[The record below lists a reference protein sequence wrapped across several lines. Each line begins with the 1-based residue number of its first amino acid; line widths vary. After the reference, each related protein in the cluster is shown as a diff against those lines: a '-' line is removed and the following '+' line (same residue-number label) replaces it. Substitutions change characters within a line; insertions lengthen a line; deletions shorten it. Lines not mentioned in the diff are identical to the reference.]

1 MIFFYLALF
10 GLIGT
15 SLLAFFSNIFGWLT
29 TSGALT
35 MVVLGTAIFALSPEM
50 TFYLA
55 LFFASSY
62 GIQALKKQLH
72 TELASDKNGPRDAW
86 QVLANCGPLLLFLLI
101 ELWTKDS
108 RLALCQI
115 TAIAAATADTW
126 SSEIGVLSKRPP
138 RLLFSRKP
146 ATAGLS
152 GAVSLL
158 GTLAG
163 IVGSGFIACSWGL
176 FRWLFT
182 PSFPL
187 HLGLL
192 VLLLGF
198 AGTLLD
204 SLLGALFQVKYRT
217 ATGEL
222 TDQARTGQQ
231 TNSYA
236 KGLPHFTNDGVNFV
250 TGVLAGVL
258 AFWLQ

>member
-15 SLLAFFSNIFGWLT
+15 SILAFFSNIAGWLT
-29 TSGALT
+29 KSGALT
-35 MVVLGTAIFALSPEM
+35 MVVLGTAIFTLSPEM

-101 ELWTKDS
+101 ELWTKDP
-108 RLALCQI
+108 RFALCQI

-126 SSEIGVLSKRPP
+126 SSEIGVLSKHPP
-138 RLLFSRKP
+138 RLLFSLNP

-163 IVGSGFIACSWGL
+163 VAGSGLIALFLGL
-176 FRWLFT
+176 SHWLFASET
-182 PSFPL
+182 PFSY
-187 HLGLL
+187 GL

-198 AGTLLD
+198 AGTLID
-204 SLLGALFQVKYRT
+204 SLLGAFLQVKYRT

-222 TDQARTGQQ
+222 TDKAHTGQQ
-231 TNSYA
+231 PNAYA

-250 TGVLAGVL
+250 TGILAGVF
-258 AFWLQ
+258 AFLIQ